1 MKADVD
7 AASPSAPIFM
17 GAAATYMGLAFA
29 LGGASQ
35 ANDLYDLILR
45 LAAIPLLAWSLF
57 RLASRPATPRASL
70 VLLLLLAAL
79 PAVQLIPLPPS
90 LWAALP
96 GRSILAADLAAAGAP
111 AVWRPLSLTPGA
123 TLDALVGLIP
133 FAAVFLAA
141 LSLSPKDRGR
151 LWAFTGLAALISVA
165 LGALQLAAGASG
177 GFRLYE
183 GHGRAASGFFANRNH

>member
-57 RLASRPATPRASL
+57 RRASRPATPRASL

-79 PAVQLIPLPPS
+79 PTVQLIPLPPS

-96 GRSILAADLAAAGAP
+96 GRSILAAD
-111 AVWRPLSLTPGA
+111 
-123 TLDALVGLIP
+123 
-133 FAAVFLAA
+133 
-141 LSLSPKDRGR
+141 
-151 LWAFTGLAALISVA
+151 
-165 LGALQLAAGASG
+165 
-177 GFRLYE
+177 
-183 GHGRAASGFFANRNH
+183 